1 MVDVW
6 NKTIWA
12 SVVCHVSFLTPVS
25 QPHTERT
32 QTRGSCKVTFNP
44 LVFTVWLQFRLLGSD
59 IHLDRQLALGLIRK
73 NRNREMLGVWTV
85 ETSVTRVTVK
95 KRGHEVEWN
104 WWEPRSRQA
113 FYTSV
118 NFMLPSKSFLDNSGN
133 NRTPFQKK
141 EKVKSPSTI
150 HK

>member
-1 MVDVW
+1 M
-6 NKTIWA
+6 
-12 SVVCHVSFLTPVS
+12 
-25 QPHTERT
+25 
-32 QTRGSCKVTFNP
+32 
-44 LVFTVWLQFRLLGSD
+44 
-59 IHLDRQLALGLIRK
+59 
-73 NRNREMLGVWTV
+73 

-95 KRGHEVEWN
+95 NVDMKWN
-104 WWEPRSRQA
+104 ETGENLGVDRL